1 LDINLNEVI
10 IIKEEFIRLEINI
23 PCSGINDLID
33 KIKYSALEVVSK
45 MNDSSENNTKLTEI
59 ITDKNIELQLFT
71 VKEVAKKLRVN
82 TNAVYELIK
91 SGHLSALKLG
101 MLKITSTEL
110 ERFFKYSEGKDFTD
124 LNKVKELQ
132 PDK

>member
-1 LDINLNEVI
+1 MDINLNEVI

-82 TNAVYELIK
+82 SNAVYELIK
-91 SGHLSALKLG
+91 SGHLNALKLG

-110 ERFFKYSEGKDFTD
+110 ERFFKYAEGKDFTD

>member
-1 LDINLNEVI
+1 
-10 IIKEEFIRLEINI
+10 
-23 PCSGINDLID
+23 
-33 KIKYSALEVVSK
+33 

-82 TNAVYELIK
+82 SNAVYELIK
-91 SGHLSALKLG
+91 SGHLNALKLG

-110 ERFFKYSEGKDFTD
+110 ERFFKYAEGKDFTD